1 MLETRDLTKVYDNT
15 ILAVNKLNLKVNPGE
30 IYVVLGANGA
40 GKSTTISMLLNFIDP
55 TSGTA
60 LVNDI
65 EIPKF
70 PLEAKKHLAYVSE
83 NVELYRNFTARQNLE
98 FFAKLGG
105 RKKITREE
113 LDETLARVGLPED
126 AFKRRVKTFSKG
138 MRQRLGIA
146 IAIIKGADAVLLDE
160 PTSGL
165 DPKGGADFLNLL
177 RELRSEGKAIFMST
191 HDIFRAKEIADRIGI
206 LVGGNLVRELT
217 RPRNRSRGPRTV
229 IPPLRSRI
237 RIGRRGC
244 IDAGFDVQTGAQSI
258 SLVDTQFSL
267 SNELSAPMVTSG
279 GRTRLVTI

>member
-15 ILAVNKLNLKVNPGE
+15 ILAVNELNLKIEPGE
-30 IYVVLGANGA
+30 IYVILGANGA

-98 FFAKLGG
+98 FFTKLGG
-105 RKKITREE
+105 KTKVTRDE
-113 LDETLARVGLPED
+113 LDATLARVGLPEES
-126 AFKRRVKTFSKG
+126 FKRRVKTFSKG

-146 IAIIKGADAVLLDE
+146 IAIMKGADAVLLDE

-177 RELRSEGKAIFMST
+177 RELKSERKAIFMST
-191 HDIFRAKEIADRIGI
+191 HDIFRAKEIAHRIGI
-206 LVGGNLVRELT
+206 LVQGSLVREL
-217 RPRNRSRGPRTV
+217 SRQE
-229 IPPLRSRI
+229 IESEDLEALYLRYV
-237 RIGRRGC
+237 
-244 IDAGFDVQTGAQSI
+244 AGYESEEEVA
-258 SLVDTQFSL
+258 
-267 SNELSAPMVTSG
+267 
-279 GRTRLVTI
+279 

>member
-15 ILAVNKLNLKVNPGE
+15 ILAVNELNLKIEPGE
-30 IYVVLGANGA
+30 IYVILGANGA

-98 FFAKLGG
+98 FFTKLGG
-105 RKKITREE
+105 KTKVTRDE
-113 LDETLARVGLPED
+113 LDATLARVGLPEES
-126 AFKRRVKTFSKG
+126 FKRRVKTFSKG

-146 IAIIKGADAVLLDE
+146 IAIMKGADAVLLDE

-177 RELRSEGKAIFMST
+177 RELKSEGKAIFMST

-206 LVGGNLVRELT
+206 LVQGSLVREL
-217 RPRNRSRGPRTV
+217 SRQE
-229 IPPLRSRI
+229 IESEDLEALYLRYV
-237 RIGRRGC
+237 
-244 IDAGFDVQTGAQSI
+244 AGYEPEEEVA
-258 SLVDTQFSL
+258 
-267 SNELSAPMVTSG
+267 
-279 GRTRLVTI
+279 

>member
-15 ILAVNKLNLKVNPGE
+15 ILAVNELNLKIESGE
-30 IYVVLGANGA
+30 IYVILGANGA

-98 FFAKLGG
+98 FFTKLGG
-105 RKKITREE
+105 KTKVTRDE
-113 LDETLARVGLPED
+113 LDATLARVGLPEES
-126 AFKRRVKTFSKG
+126 FKRRVKTFSKG

-146 IAIIKGADAVLLDE
+146 IAIMKGADAVLLDE

-177 RELRSEGKAIFMST
+177 RELKSEGKVIFMST

-206 LVGGNLVRELT
+206 LVQGSLVREL
-217 RPRNRSRGPRTV
+217 SRQE
-229 IPPLRSRI
+229 IESEDLEALYLRYV
-237 RIGRRGC
+237 
-244 IDAGFDVQTGAQSI
+244 AGYESEEEVA
-258 SLVDTQFSL
+258 
-267 SNELSAPMVTSG
+267 
-279 GRTRLVTI
+279 

>member
-15 ILAVNKLNLKVNPGE
+15 ILAVNKLNVKVDAGE

-60 LVNDI
+60 LINDI

-98 FFAKLGG
+98 FFTKLGG
-105 RKKITREE
+105 KKKVTREE
-113 LDETLARVGLPED
+113 LDATLARVGLPEES
-126 AFKRRVKTFSKG
+126 FKRRVKTFSKG

-146 IAIIKGADAVLLDE
+146 IAIMKGADAVLLDE

-217 RPRNRSRGPRTV
+217 RQEIETEDLEALY
-229 IPPLRSRI
+229 LRYV
-237 RIGRRGC
+237 
-244 IDAGFDVQTGAQSI
+244 AGYESEEEVA
-258 SLVDTQFSL
+258 
-267 SNELSAPMVTSG
+267 
-279 GRTRLVTI
+279 

>member
-15 ILAVNKLNLKVNPGE
+15 ILAVNELNLKIEPGE
-30 IYVVLGANGA
+30 IYVILGANGA

-98 FFAKLGG
+98 FFTKLGG
-105 RKKITREE
+105 KKKVTREE
-113 LDETLARVGLPED
+113 LDATLARVGLPEES
-126 AFKRRVKTFSKG
+126 FKRRVKTFSKG

-146 IAIIKGADAVLLDE
+146 IAIMKGADAVLLDE

-177 RELRSEGKAIFMST
+177 RELKSEGKAIFMST

-206 LVGGNLVRELT
+206 LVQGSLVREL
-217 RPRNRSRGPRTV
+217 SRQE
-229 IPPLRSRI
+229 IESEDLEALYLRYV
-237 RIGRRGC
+237 
-244 IDAGFDVQTGAQSI
+244 AGYESEEEVA
-258 SLVDTQFSL
+258 
-267 SNELSAPMVTSG
+267 
-279 GRTRLVTI
+279 

>member
-15 ILAVNKLNLKVNPGE
+15 IRAVNELNLKIGSGE
-30 IYVVLGANGA
+30 IYVILGANGA

-60 LVNDI
+60 FVNDI

-98 FFAKLGG
+98 FFTKLGG
-105 RKKITREE
+105 KKKVTRDE
-113 LDETLARVGLPED
+113 LDATLARVGLPDES
-126 AFKRRVKTFSKG
+126 FKRRVKTFSKG

-146 IAIIKGADAVLLDE
+146 IAIMKGADAVLLDE

-177 RELRSEGKAIFMST
+177 RELKSEGKAIFMST

-206 LVGGNLVRELT
+206 LVQGNLVREL
-217 RPRNRSRGPRTV
+217 SRREIETEDLEALY
-229 IPPLRSRI
+229 LRYV
-237 RIGRRGC
+237 
-244 IDAGFDVQTGAQSI
+244 AGYESEEEVA
-258 SLVDTQFSL
+258 
-267 SNELSAPMVTSG
+267 
-279 GRTRLVTI
+279 

>member
-15 ILAVNKLNLKVNPGE
+15 ILAVNELNLKIEPGE
-30 IYVVLGANGA
+30 IYVILGANGA

-98 FFAKLGG
+98 FFTKLGG
-105 RKKITREE
+105 KTKVTRDE
-113 LDETLARVGLPED
+113 LDATLARVGLPEES
-126 AFKRRVKTFSKG
+126 FKRRVKTLSKG

-146 IAIIKGADAVLLDE
+146 IAIMKGADAVLLDE

-177 RELRSEGKAIFMST
+177 RELRSERKAIFMST

-206 LVGGNLVRELT
+206 LVQGSLVREL
-217 RPRNRSRGPRTV
+217 SRQE
-229 IPPLRSRI
+229 IESEDLEALYLRYV
-237 RIGRRGC
+237 
-244 IDAGFDVQTGAQSI
+244 AGYESEEEVA
-258 SLVDTQFSL
+258 
-267 SNELSAPMVTSG
+267 
-279 GRTRLVTI
+279 

>member
-1 MLETRDLTKVYDNT
+1 MLETRELTKVYDNT
-15 ILAVNKLNLKVNPGE
+15 ILAVNELNLKVEAGE

-40 GKSTTISMLLNFIDP
+40 GKSTTIAMLLNFIDP

-70 PLEAKKHLAYVSE
+70 PLEAKKYLAYVSE

-98 FFAKLGG
+98 FFTKLGG
-105 RKKITREE
+105 KKKVTRDE
-113 LDETLARVGLPED
+113 LDATLARVGLPEES
-126 AFKRRVKTFSKG
+126 FKRRVKTFSKG

-146 IAIIKGADAVLLDE
+146 IAIMKGADAVLLDE

-177 RELRSEGKAIFMST
+177 RELKSEGKAIFMST

-206 LVGGNLVRELT
+206 LAGGNLVRELSDQEIET
-217 RPRNRSRGPRTV
+217 EDLEALY
-229 IPPLRSRI
+229 LRYV
-237 RIGRRGC
+237 
-244 IDAGFDVQTGAQSI
+244 AGYESEEEVA
-258 SLVDTQFSL
+258 
-267 SNELSAPMVTSG
+267 
-279 GRTRLVTI
+279 

>member
-15 ILAVNKLNLKVNPGE
+15 ILAVNELNLKIEPGE
-30 IYVVLGANGA
+30 IYVILGANGA

-98 FFAKLGG
+98 FFTKLGG
-105 RKKITREE
+105 KKKVTREE
-113 LDETLARVGLPED
+113 LDATLARVGLPEES
-126 AFKRRVKTFSKG
+126 FKRRVKTFSKG

-146 IAIIKGADAVLLDE
+146 IAIMKGADAVLLDE

-177 RELRSEGKAIFMST
+177 RELKSERKAIFMST

-206 LVGGNLVRELT
+206 LVQGSLVREL
-217 RPRNRSRGPRTV
+217 SRQE
-229 IPPLRSRI
+229 IESEDLEALYLRYV
-237 RIGRRGC
+237 
-244 IDAGFDVQTGAQSI
+244 AGYESEEEVA
-258 SLVDTQFSL
+258 
-267 SNELSAPMVTSG
+267 
-279 GRTRLVTI
+279 

>member
-60 LVNDI
+60 LINDI
-65 EIPKF
+65 EIPQL

-83 NVELYRNFTARQNLE
+83 NVELYQNFTARQNLE

-105 RKKITREE
+105 RKKITHEE
-113 LDETLARVGLPED
+113 VDETLTRVGLPGD

-177 RELRSEGKAIFMST
+177 RELKSEGKAIFMST

-217 RPRNRSRGPRTV
+217 RQEIETEDLEALY
-229 IPPLRSRI
+229 LRYV
-237 RIGRRGC
+237 
-244 IDAGFDVQTGAQSI
+244 AGYESEAEEVA
-258 SLVDTQFSL
+258 
-267 SNELSAPMVTSG
+267 
-279 GRTRLVTI
+279 

>member
-15 ILAVNKLNLKVNPGE
+15 ILAVNELNLKIEPGE
-30 IYVVLGANGA
+30 IYVILGANGA

-98 FFAKLGG
+98 FFTKLGG
-105 RKKITREE
+105 KTKVTRDE
-113 LDETLARVGLPED
+113 LDATLARVGLPEES
-126 AFKRRVKTFSKG
+126 FKRRVKTFSKG

-146 IAIIKGADAVLLDE
+146 IAIMKGADAVLLDE

-177 RELRSEGKAIFMST
+177 RELKSEGKAIFMST

-206 LVGGNLVRELT
+206 LVQGSLVREL
-217 RPRNRSRGPRTV
+217 SRQE
-229 IPPLRSRI
+229 IESEDLEALYLRFV
-237 RIGRRGC
+237 
-244 IDAGFDVQTGAQSI
+244 AGYESEEEVA
-258 SLVDTQFSL
+258 
-267 SNELSAPMVTSG
+267 
-279 GRTRLVTI
+279 